1 MDKLLFFQDRNFDQ
15 AYYPVSKLRGFSRG
29 FGGCGGC
36 LYIHFDPLR
45 NANQTDHAGDF
56 DVDYVLIKFTDASVL
71 GTVIRNIMTNINSTP
86 KGVVRVLEIFGDEVR
101 NHAFNIQGSDTR
113 KFLCTPEN
121 AATEASCSGTTWQ
134 DVMTIH
140 IAQPT

>member
-1 MDKLLFFQDRNFDQ
+1 MDKLLFFQDRNGTRHTTQSQSCVDSVG
-15 AYYPVSKLRGFSRG
+15 ASVDADN
-29 FGGCGGC
+29 C

-86 KGVVRVLEIFGDEVR
+86 KGVVRVLEIFG
-101 NHAFNIQGSDTR
+101 T
-113 KFLCTPEN
+113 
-121 AATEASCSGTTWQ
+121 
-134 DVMTIH
+134 
-140 IAQPT
+140 